1 MRCPACGFVGFDHL
15 PSCKRCGKEFPG
27 SRVGRGIV
35 APVRPATRIASQSTA
50 AGALDAQRFDEDE
63 SLAPGV
69 VEARA
74 PGAVPTLTS
83 AVLEETAAL
92 TGRVV
97 STDLESLRQ
106 AGFWLRAVA
115 FLVDLAVVAVLLAA
129 GGMLVAG
136 AVRAGGWFSS
146 TPEVALQWLEASA
159 RTVLSVL
166 MNLWYFTLFVGWSGQ
181 TPGKM
186 LFRLRIIRVTG
197 EEAGY
202 ARAFMRWVGQIL
214 SFVLLGIGFLMIAL
228 SRKKQGLHDKIAGT
242 YVIRLGS

>member
-27 SRVGRGIV
+27 AQVGRGII
-35 APVRPATRIASQSTA
+35 APVRSAARIASQSA
-50 AGALDAQRFDEDE
+50 AVGVPDAQGFDEDE

-69 VEARA
+69 VEGRA
-74 PGAVPTLTS
+74 PGDVPRLTS
-83 AVLEETAAL
+83 PVLEDAAAL
-92 TGRVV
+92 TGRIV
-97 STDLESLRQ
+97 STDLASLRK

-115 FLVDLAVVAVLLAA
+115 FLVDLAVVAALVAA

-159 RTVLSVL
+159 RAVLSVL
-166 MNLWYFTLFVGWSGQ
+166 ITLCYFTLFVGWSGQ

-214 SFVLLGIGFLMIAL
+214 SFVLLGFGFLMIAL

-242 YVIRLGS
+242 YVIRLGL